1 MSAAVSAAAVSA
13 AAVSAA
19 AVSAAAVLAAVV
31 SAATPVSADV
41 SVVAAARPPLVVI
54 VARTPRQKPAIIT
67 SQALDFAVLLLLLL
81 LRGKDVSKAASHSV
95 ASALLEEAACLCD
108 NFKALKVL
116 TLVMFG
122 LVLSDILQGLK
133 SIFTHVTSI
142 VKLEASCFISTVGP
156 LRVPD
161 WGIYN
166 LVCLHML
173 CVHVLLK

>member
-1 MSAAVSAAAVSA
+1 MKRVHE
-13 AAVSAA
+13 
-19 AVSAAAVLAAVV
+19 
-31 SAATPVSADV
+31 
-41 SVVAAARPPLVVI
+41 
-54 VARTPRQKPAIIT
+54 K
-67 SQALDFAVLLLLLL
+67 DFAVLLL

-95 ASALLEEAACLCD
+95 ASALLEEATCLCD

-142 VKLEASCFISTVGP
+142 VKLEASCFISTVSQ